1 MKLNFNRKELMLDL
15 KLAVIRTY
23 NISFLPY
30 KIETLYN
37 TMLMRI
43 FRVVGG
49 FSLILIISGKYNLFF
64 EILHPV
70 IFVLGIIQSI
80 LISIIFLIKLVY
92 GLYII
97 IFKPELFI
105 IRNSPVRPISSFLT
119 RVLTCAKYGC
129 QGVGVGTSLLST
141 AMATDEVLAASGRP
155 RVCIPFIAAR
165 FNDVFGEPFGDEHM
179 KNLKEAAKS
188 ENPEPKPLDIPKM
201 WDDLSLEQRNEIIE
215 LVNSKTKK

>member
-92 GLYII
+92 KSLRFLERFVPAHLVICII
-97 IFKPELFI
+97 
-105 IRNSPVRPISSFLT
+105 
-119 RVLTCAKYGC
+119 
-129 QGVGVGTSLLST
+129 LL
-141 AMATDEVLAASGRP
+141 
-155 RVCIPFIAAR
+155 I
-165 FNDVFGEPFGDEHM
+165 
-179 KNLKEAAKS
+179 
-188 ENPEPKPLDIPKM
+188 
-201 WDDLSLEQRNEIIE
+201 
-215 LVNSKTKK
+215 